1 MSMKTAEKSEYKIYI
16 DSSKRD
22 EKEVRLTKVTDGEEK
37 VLQKKSGNI
46 DIVGTIRDFLK
57 KEKIKVGDVSEFI
70 PNLGPGSFTGL
81 KIGVTISNILNWFNG
96 KKSLENL
103 DYPEYGGEPNI
114 SKSCQVLP
122 QKKS

>member
-22 EKEVRLTKVTDGEEK
+22 EKEVRLTKIIGEKEEI
-37 VLQKKSGNI
+37 LQKRSGNI

-57 KEKIKVGDVSEFI
+57 KKKLKVGDISEFI

-114 SKSCQVLP
+114 SKS
-122 QKKS
+122 KK

>member
-1 MSMKTAEKSEYKIYI
+1 MSMKTAEKSEYKIYV

-22 EKEVRLTKVTDGEEK
+22 EKEVRLTKTAGGEEK
-37 VLQKKSGNI
+37 VLKRKKGAI

-57 KEKIKVGDVSEFI
+57 AEKIKVGDVSEFI

-114 SKSCQVLP
+114 SKVSQVFP